1 MHIPWKIERE
11 QNIDAT
17 VAPKKRV
24 SMDTVDDKRL
34 ATLAHDSICEP
45 Q

>member
-1 MHIPWKIERE
+1 MHIPWTIERK
-11 QNIDAT
+11 QNIAAT

-24 SMDTVDDKRL
+24 SMDIVNDNRL
-34 ATLAHDSICEP
+34 ATLAHDSHCEP